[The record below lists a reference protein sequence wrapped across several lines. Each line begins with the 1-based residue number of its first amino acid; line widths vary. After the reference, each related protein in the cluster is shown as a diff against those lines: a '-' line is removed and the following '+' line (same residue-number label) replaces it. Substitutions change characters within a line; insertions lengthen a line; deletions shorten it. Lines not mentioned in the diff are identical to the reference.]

1 MDMTIFLIFVITVF
15 FTAKLQKKEHVLCY
29 YKRYLPILEQMIAN
43 IRKNQH
49 NYNNTIQT
57 IAALPQVYT
66 SYDELASTL
75 TKFDKQIQNKII
87 PTRFLDFESK
97 LLSALLYNKYCTAC
111 EKRIRLNFTIL
122 NYTYHSRCD
131 EFEIID
137 IVGILLDNALDA
149 CCEDDTIYVEIG
161 MPDPSNNASNSAYPP
176 FSIIVKNPGPE
187 ATQDY
192 IHMIFSEKYSSKE
205 NYSGEHGLGLPYLQS
220 IIRKYKGQI
229 EIKNEIIAPEENE
242 IAKRYFVICV
252 SV

>member
-1 MDMTIFLIFVITVF
+1 MDMTIFIIFVLTVF

-87 PTRFLDFESK
+87 PTKFLDFESK

-111 EKRIRLNFTIL
+111 EKRVRLDFTNPKKIK
-122 NYTYHSRCD
+122 CQ
-131 EFEIID
+131 
-137 IVGILLDNALDA
+137 NAISSSA
-149 CCEDDTIYVEIG
+149 F
-161 MPDPSNNASNSAYPP
+161 PSNPSSALPP
-176 FSIIVKNPGPE
+176 DTAPARQTTPPPPSKCRKSAAPSI
-187 ATQDY
+187 
-192 IHMIFSEKYSSKE
+192 
-205 NYSGEHGLGLPYLQS
+205 
-220 IIRKYKGQI
+220 
-229 EIKNEIIAPEENE
+229 
-242 IAKRYFVICV
+242 
-252 SV
+252 